1 MLRNK
6 IPFRKYTNTL
16 LNYDYNDISLS
27 YVAIFKHQSQIHN
40 ERVKCSYSTYNASM
54 LHDHSRIIKIY
65 ANRNMK
71 KY

>member
-6 IPFRKYTNTL
+6 IPFRNYTQTL

-27 YVAIFKHQSQIHN
+27 YVAIFKHQSQRHI
-40 ERVKCSYSTYNASM
+40 EQVKYNYSISNANT
-54 LHDHSRIIKIY
+54 LDDHSRIIKIY

>member
-6 IPFRKYTNTL
+6 IPFRNYTHFL
-16 LNYDYNDISLS
+16 LSNECKEISLS